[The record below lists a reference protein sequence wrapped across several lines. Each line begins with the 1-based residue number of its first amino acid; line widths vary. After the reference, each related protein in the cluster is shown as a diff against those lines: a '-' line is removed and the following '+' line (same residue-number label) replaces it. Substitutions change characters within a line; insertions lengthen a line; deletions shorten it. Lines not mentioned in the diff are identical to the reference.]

1 MLTTGAHSTR
11 FRLSYIPLV
20 TVLTLALVLGGCASS
35 PPNDSGRNDNPNAG
49 RYSMEHDSPI
59 LENFDMSQ
67 VRTVVPRR
75 EPRTA
80 AGNTSPY
87 TINGRTYHV
96 LNTEEGY
103 VESGSASW
111 YGRKFH
117 GHKTANGETYDMFQ
131 LSAAHRTLPLPSFAR
146 VTNLD
151 NGRSVVV
158 RVNDRGPFH
167 SDRIIDLSYAAAT
180 MLDYA
185 GAGTARVR
193 VEAIVPGAATAVAQ
207 PAEVNTLQRQSL
219 SDGGSAAGAVMDGR
233 HLQVGAFSSREL
245 AEGLLPRLSTI
256 TSLPAYIRSEPSIA
270 GDQILHR
277 VRIGPI
283 NDGIDVGDLIRNIES
298 AGLGTPFLV
307 DQ

>member
-1 MLTTGAHSTR
+1 MLTTGAQSTR
-11 FRLSYIPLV
+11 FRLLYIPLV
-20 TVLTLALVLGGCASS
+20 MALALSMVLSGCVSS
-35 PPNDSGRNDNPNAG
+35 PPDDSWRNDDPNAG
-49 RYSMEHDSPI
+49 RYSMEDDSPV
-59 LENFDMSQ
+59 LENFDMSR
-67 VRTVVPRR
+67 VREVIPQR

-87 TINGRTYHV
+87 TINGRTYRV

-103 VESGSASW
+103 VETGSASW

-131 LSAAHRTLPLPSFAR
+131 LSAAHKTLPLPSFAR
-146 VTNLD
+146 VTNLE
-151 NGRSVVV
+151 NGRSVMV

-167 SDRIIDLSYAAAT
+167 SDRIIDLSYAAAS

-185 GAGTARVR
+185 GTGTARVR
-193 VEAIVPGAATAVAQ
+193 VEAIVPGEAMAVAQ
-207 PAEVNTLQRQSL
+207 PATVNTLQRRSL
-219 SDGGSAAGAVMDGR
+219 SDSDSAAAMADGR
-233 HLQVGAFSSREL
+233 HLQVGAFSSREM

-256 TSLPAYIRSEPSIA
+256 TSLPAYIRSEPSI
-270 GDQILHR
+270 GGGPILHR

-283 NDGIDVGDLIRNIES
+283 NDGTNVGDLIRNIES

-307 DQ
+307 NQ